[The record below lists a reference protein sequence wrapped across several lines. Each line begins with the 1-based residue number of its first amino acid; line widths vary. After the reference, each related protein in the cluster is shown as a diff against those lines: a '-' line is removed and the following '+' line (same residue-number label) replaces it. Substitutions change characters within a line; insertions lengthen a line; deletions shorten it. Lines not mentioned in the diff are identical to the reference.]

1 MAYDDDKD
9 DTDDRTIY
17 VGNLSEKMTDAILS
31 ELFLQAGELKGKSS
45 NSFVD
50 ILQTF

>member
-17 VGNLSEKMTDAILS
+17 VGNLSDKMTEAVLY
-31 ELFLQAGELKGKSS
+31 ELFLQAGA
-45 NSFVD
+45 
-50 ILQTF
+50 